1 MANALTVKQLR
12 EKLAGYDSGEGELD
26 DLPVYVRVHD
36 VGAGGFNYAPVT
48 DLTVTDVPPY
58 GDGADVDI
66 RDALDPAT
74 ADEIPAVVINPYD

>member
-12 EKLAGYDSGEGELD
+12 EKLAGYGGEGELD

-48 DLTVTDVPPY
+48 DLNVTDVPPY
-58 GDGADVDI
+58 GDGADVDV
-66 RDALDPAT
+66 RDALDTTT